1 MKTTVSY
8 QRTART
14 PNSQLSLLAAATV
27 LLVVPSLSLAQPA
40 APSVSSGTVSTA
52 ASLGSA
58 QEPLA
63 QCGSARLKVMFW
75 DVYESTLYTP
85 GGVWREGVR
94 PLRLEIRYLR
104 DIAALDLVK
113 QTGKEWRAQ
122 DKSGPEHTVWQGE
135 LLGMWPDVQ
144 AGDVIALAL
153 DTEGRSTFY
162 FNGDAIGNIAD
173 PRFGEDFAGIW
184 LSADTSR
191 PGLRAQLIQG
201 ADSLTA
207 DR

>member
-1 MKTTVSY
+1 MRKTVSY
-8 QRTART
+8 QRPACA
-14 PNSQLSLLAAATV
+14 PNGRLSLWAAATV
-27 LLVVPSLSLAQPA
+27 LLVLPALSLAQPA
-40 APSVSSGTVSTA
+40 APGVSTGA
-52 ASLGSA
+52 VSPATSIGST
-58 QEPLA
+58 QEPLV

-75 DVYESTLYTP
+75 NVYESTLYTP
-85 GGVWREGVR
+85 GGVWQEGVR

-122 DKSGPEHTVWQGE
+122 GKSGPEHTVWQGE

-153 DTEGRSTFY
+153 DAQGLSTFY

-184 LSADTSR
+184 LSADTTR
-191 PGLRAQLIQG
+191 PELRAQLIQG
-201 ADSLTA
+201 ADSLAA